1 MKSLLILAG
10 MLIDLEPILS
20 PNLHKVPGQLD
31 LAAVFSF
38 AFLCAGDS
46 IRSQG
51 SAQAQSAPGK
61 NKVSRVIKLD
71 KFKYEVWFYLAKRS
85 ACHLLHLDVE
95 PLSPSIS
102 VVLLFD
108 LPQDGGDEQ
117 EGKEAGGEG
126 DEELEKIQ
134 LGMLRERYDDP
145 QGRLEVVNVN
155 IESGVLLISEGV
167 VSL

>member
-1 MKSLLILAG
+1 
-10 MLIDLEPILS
+10 MLPNIDIVETT
-20 PNLHKVPGQLD
+20 
-31 LAAVFSF
+31 
-38 AFLCAGDS
+38 
-46 IRSQG
+46 
-51 SAQAQSAPGK
+51 
-61 NKVSRVIKLD
+61 
-71 KFKYEVWFYLAKRS
+71 YLAKRS
-85 ACHLLHLDVE
+85 AGHLLHLDVE
-95 PLSPSIS
+95 PLSPPIS

-117 EGKEAGGEG
+117 EGKEAGGER

>member
-1 MKSLLILAG
+1 M
-10 MLIDLEPILS
+10 
-20 PNLHKVPGQLD
+20 
-31 LAAVFSF
+31 
-38 AFLCAGDS
+38 
-46 IRSQG
+46 
-51 SAQAQSAPGK
+51 
-61 NKVSRVIKLD
+61 
-71 KFKYEVWFYLAKRS
+71 
-85 ACHLLHLDVE
+85 LHLDVE

-102 VVLLFD
+102 VVLLLY

-117 EGKEAGGEG
+117 EGKEAGGER
-126 DEELEKIQ
+126 DEELKKIQ